1 MPNGQGAKY
10 TMTRKN
16 VITQVVAGIVGFIV
30 GAYCILGALFFGAT
44 THWYWDSVGW
54 YSALALILTPLA
66 LVRLV
71 AYKTAPLVST
81 VKLLVAALIL
91 DILLAIFAWIER
103 DDIFSFEAT
112 YPWFAAWSV
121 WQFAA
126 LLTLVLSLTAKPKV
140 IEHDGE

>member
-1 MPNGQGAKY
+1 MTWKGA
-10 TMTRKN
+10 
-16 VITQVVAGIVGFIV
+16 ITQVVAGIVGLIV
-30 GAYCILGALFFGAT
+30 GAYCIMSALFFGAA

-54 YSALALILTPLA
+54 YSALSLILTPLA

-71 AYKTAPLVST
+71 AYKTVPLVST

-91 DILLAIFAWIER
+91 DISLAIFIWIER
-103 DDIFSFEAT
+103 NDIFSFEAT
-112 YPWFAAWSV
+112 YSWFAAWSV

-126 LLTLVLSLTAKPKV
+126 LLTLVLSFKAKQKN